1 MKFFCKVAFYLPTTG
16 NSWLLAMI
24 FIAGS
29 LAAAAL
35 IGALGMLIPGLNL
48 PTAALY
54 AVSMVIP
61 FLVIFLISNQKWRQ
75 AQYLASQG
83 LPYRKVALNNPD
95 FGRMGAPLYL
105 LCAALLTIAASIVI
119 EPLGELI
126 PMPEIVRQMFERAF
140 VNSSLRDMIISTC
153 ILAPLC
159 EEFLC
164 RGVMMRGMAA
174 NTAPWKAILWAATI
188 FAFIHL
194 NPWQAIPA
202 FLLGLLLGWVYHQS
216 GCIWAAILMHAANN
230 SFSTVM
236 MRFVPGTE
244 VDGGTL
250 DLLPAEMRI
259 PAYIG
264 CLVLLAAIILLMLRF
279 GPHKSLKQ
287 PLQ

>member
-1 MKFFCKVAFYLPTTG
+1 MKFFRKVAFYLPTIG
-16 NSWLLAMI
+16 NSWLLALI

-29 LAAAAL
+29 LAAAGFIAAL
-35 IGALGMLIPGLNL
+35 VSVIPGLQL
-48 PTAALY
+48 STAVSY

-61 FLVIFLISNQKWRQ
+61 FLIIYLISNQKWHQ

-105 LCAALLTIAASIVI
+105 ICAALITIAASIVI

-126 PMPEIVRQMFERAF
+126 PMPEMVKQVFEKAF

-188 FAFIHL
+188 FAVIHL

-236 MRFVPGTE
+236 MRFVPGAD

-264 CLVLLAAIILLMLRF
+264 CLVLLAAIIYLMHRF
-279 GPHKSLKQ
+279 GPRKSLKQ